1 MQVLLEIDANM
12 AAMIVQRRQGV
23 CDEYCVMVLRVVMI
37 VIIWLWCV
45 MDDED
50 LVRMMTVMAVI
61 IIWYTEYKC

>member
-37 VIIWLWCV
+37 VIIWL
-45 MDDED
+45 
-50 LVRMMTVMAVI
+50 
-61 IIWYTEYKC
+61 